1 MKNIKMKKITV
12 LTIIT
17 FLIISCQNNETNVKK
32 NVGEILSGDNK
43 GSTYSIGSM
52 EDAQL
57 ALDFSTAFVNQDY
70 DFVTEKN
77 YLETVF
83 FYPEKGL
90 ERLEFDL
97 PSLIELA
104 KSMHEP
110 YDSIRR
116 NVYDVIPVVPSYDEN
131 LTVVMFPF
139 TETRYRKN
147 GEIEKYRFFERHYI
161 KDGKIAGVRKW
172 SQEE

>member
-1 MKNIKMKKITV
+1 MKKIT
-12 LTIIT
+12 LRITIT
-17 FLIISCQNNETNVKK
+17 FLIISCQSNEPVLHK
-32 NVGEILSGDNK
+32 NVGEILSGNNK
-43 GSTYSIGSM
+43 GSTYTIGSM
-52 EDAQL
+52 EHAQL

-90 ERLEFDL
+90 DRLEFDL

-110 YDSIRR
+110 YDSITR
-116 NVYDVIPVVPSYDEN
+116 NVYDVIPLTPSYDEN

-139 TETRYRKN
+139 TETRYRKG

-161 KDGKIAGVRKW
+161 RDGKIEGVRKW

>member
-1 MKNIKMKKITV
+1 MKKVTLLIT
-12 LTIIT
+12 IA
-17 FLIISCQNNETNVKK
+17 FLVISCQNNEPAVDK
-32 NVGEILSGDNK
+32 NVGEILSGNNK

-52 EDAQL
+52 KHAQL

-70 DFVTEKN
+70 DFVTEEN

-110 YDSIRR
+110 YDSITR
-116 NVYDVIPVVPSYDEN
+116 NVYDVIPVVPSYDKN

-139 TETRYRKN
+139 TEKRYRKD
-147 GEIEKYRFFERHYI
+147 GEVETYRFLERHYI
-161 KDGKIAGVRKW
+161 KNGKITGLRKY

>member
-1 MKNIKMKKITV
+1 MKKISLLIT
-12 LTIIT
+12 IT
-17 FLIISCQNNETNVKK
+17 FLIISCQNNEPALNK
-32 NVGEILSGDNK
+32 NVGEILSGNNK

-52 EDAQL
+52 EHAQL

-70 DFVTEKN
+70 DFVTKKN
-77 YLETVF
+77 YLDTVF

-90 ERLEFDL
+90 DRLEFDL
-97 PSLIELA
+97 PSLIALA

-110 YDSIRR
+110 YDSIKR

-139 TETRYRKN
+139 TETRYRKD

-161 KDGKIAGVRKW
+161 RGGKIAGVRKW

>member
-1 MKNIKMKKITV
+1 MKKISFI
-12 LTIIT
+12 LTIA
-17 FLIISCQNNETNVKK
+17 FLFTSCQNNESSHSE
-32 NVGEILSGDNK
+32 NVGEILSGNNK
-43 GSTYSIGSM
+43 GSIYSVGSM
-52 EDAQL
+52 DHAQL

-70 DFVTEKN
+70 DFVNEEN
-77 YLETVF
+77 YLETIF

-90 ERLEFDL
+90 DRLEFDL

-116 NVYDVIPVVPSYDEN
+116 NVYDVIPVVPSHDED

-139 TETRYRKN
+139 TETRYRKD
-147 GEIEKYRFFERHYI
+147 GEIERYRFYERHYI
-161 KDGKIAGVRKW
+161 RGGKIAGVRKW

>member
-1 MKNIKMKKITV
+1 MKKVTFLIT
-12 LTIIT
+12 IT
-17 FLIISCQNNETNVKK
+17 FLMIGCRNNETSVNK
-32 NVGEILSGDNK
+32 NFGEILSGNNK

-70 DFVTEKN
+70 DFVTEEN

-90 ERLEFDL
+90 KRLEFDL

-104 KSMHEP
+104 KSMHDP

-116 NVYDVIPVVPSYDEN
+116 NVYDVIPVVPSHDEN
-131 LTVVMFPF
+131 LTIVMFPF
-139 TETRYRKN
+139 TETRYRKD
-147 GEIEKYRFFERHYI
+147 GKIEKYRFFERHYI
-161 KDGKIAGVRKW
+161 RDGKIAGVRKW

>member
-1 MKNIKMKKITV
+1 MKKTTLLIT
-12 LTIIT
+12 IT
-17 FLIISCQNNETNVKK
+17 FLIISCQNNEPGMHQ
-32 NVGEILSGDNK
+32 NVGEILSGNNK

-52 EDAQL
+52 EHAQL

-70 DFVTEKN
+70 DFVTEEN
-77 YLETVF
+77 YLETIF

-90 ERLEFDL
+90 DRLEFDL

-110 YDSIRR
+110 YDSITR
-116 NVYDVIPVVPSYDEN
+116 NVYDVIPVVPSYDKN

-139 TETRYRKN
+139 TETRYRKD
-147 GEIEKYRFFERHYI
+147 GEIEEYRFYERHYI
-161 KDGKIAGVRKW
+161 REGKIAGVRKW

>member
-1 MKNIKMKKITV
+1 MTG
-12 LTIIT
+12 
-17 FLIISCQNNETNVKK
+17 CQNNETNLNK

-52 EDAQL
+52 EHAQL

-70 DFVTEKN
+70 DFVNEKN

-97 PSLIELA
+97 PTLIELA

-116 NVYDVIPVVPSYDEN
+116 NVYDVIPVVPSYDTD

-139 TETRYRKN
+139 TETRYRKD
-147 GEIEKYRFFERHYI
+147 GKIEKYRFYERHYI
-161 KDGKIAGVRKW
+161 KGGKIAGVRKW

>member
-1 MKNIKMKKITV
+1 MKKISLLIT
-12 LTIIT
+12 IT
-17 FLIISCQNNETNVKK
+17 FLIISCQNNEPALNK
-32 NVGEILSGDNK
+32 NVGEILSGNNK

-52 EDAQL
+52 EHAQL

-70 DFVTEKN
+70 DFVTKEN
-77 YLETVF
+77 YLDTVF

-90 ERLEFDL
+90 DRLEFDL
-97 PSLIELA
+97 PSLIALA
-104 KSMHEP
+104 KSMHEA
-110 YDSIRR
+110 YDSIKR
-116 NVYDVIPVVPSYDEN
+116 NIYDVIPVVPSYDEN

-139 TETRYRKN
+139 TETRYRKD

-161 KDGKIAGVRKW
+161 RGDKIAGVRKW

>member
-1 MKNIKMKKITV
+1 MKKISLLIT
-12 LTIIT
+12 IT
-17 FLIISCQNNETNVKK
+17 FLIISCQNNEPALNK
-32 NVGEILSGDNK
+32 NVGEILSGNNK

-52 EDAQL
+52 EHAQL

-70 DFVTEKN
+70 DFVTKEN
-77 YLETVF
+77 YLDTVF

-90 ERLEFDL
+90 DRLEFDL
-97 PSLIELA
+97 PSLIALA
-104 KSMHEP
+104 KSMHEH
-110 YDSIRR
+110 YDSIKR

-139 TETRYRKN
+139 TETRYRKD

-161 KDGKIAGVRKW
+161 RGGKIAGVRKW

>member
-1 MKNIKMKKITV
+1 MKKVTLLIT
-12 LTIIT
+12 IA
-17 FLIISCQNNETNVKK
+17 FLVISCQNNEPVVDK
-32 NVGEILSGDNK
+32 NVGEILSGNNK

-52 EDAQL
+52 EHAQL

-70 DFVTEKN
+70 DFVTEEN

-110 YDSIRR
+110 YDSITR
-116 NVYDVIPVVPSYDEN
+116 NVYDVIPVVPSYDKN

-139 TETRYRKN
+139 TETRYRKD
-147 GEIEKYRFFERHYI
+147 GEIEKYRFYERHYI
-161 KDGKIAGVRKW
+161 REGKIAGVRKW

>member
-1 MKNIKMKKITV
+1 MKKIT
-12 LTIIT
+12 LLITIT
-17 FLIISCQNNETNVKK
+17 FLIISCQNNETIVNK
-32 NVGEILSGDNK
+32 NVGKILSGNNK

-52 EDAQL
+52 KHAQL
-57 ALDFSTAFVNQDY
+57 ALDFSNAFVNQDY
-70 DFVTEKN
+70 DFVNEKN
-77 YLETVF
+77 YQKTVF

-90 ERLEFDL
+90 DKLEFNL

-110 YDSIRR
+110 YDSITR
-116 NVYDVIPVVPSYDEN
+116 NVYDVIPLTPSYDEN

-139 TETRYRKN
+139 TETRYRKD

>member
-1 MKNIKMKKITV
+1 MKKISLLIT
-12 LTIIT
+12 IT
-17 FLIISCQNNETNVKK
+17 FLIISCQNNEPALNK
-32 NVGEILSGDNK
+32 NVGEILSGNNK

-52 EDAQL
+52 EHAQL
-57 ALDFSTAFVNQDY
+57 ALDFSTAFVNQDN
-70 DFVTEKN
+70 DFVTKKN
-77 YLETVF
+77 YLDTVF

-90 ERLEFDL
+90 DRLEFDL
-97 PSLIELA
+97 PSLIALA

-110 YDSIRR
+110 YDSIKR

-139 TETRYRKN
+139 TETRYRKD

-161 KDGKIAGVRKW
+161 RGGKIAGVRKW

>member
-1 MKNIKMKKITV
+1 MKKVTLLIT
-12 LTIIT
+12 IT
-17 FLIISCQNNETNVKK
+17 FLILSCQKNETIVNK
-32 NVGEILSGDNK
+32 NVGEILSGNNN

-52 EDAQL
+52 EHAQL
-57 ALDFSTAFVNQDY
+57 ALDFSNAFVNQDY
-70 DFVTEKN
+70 DFVNEKN
-77 YLETVF
+77 YQKTVF

-90 ERLEFDL
+90 ERLEFNL

-110 YDSIRR
+110 YDSITR
-116 NVYDVIPVVPSYDEN
+116 NVYDVIPLTPSYDEN

-139 TETRYRKN
+139 TETRYRKD

>member
-1 MKNIKMKKITV
+1 MKKISF
-12 LTIIT
+12 I
-17 FLIISCQNNETNVKK
+17 LIIAFLFTSCQNNESSHSK
-32 NVGEILSGDNK
+32 NVGEILSGNNK
-43 GSTYSIGSM
+43 GSTYSVGSM
-52 EDAQL
+52 DHAQL

-70 DFVTEKN
+70 DFVNEDN

-90 ERLEFDL
+90 DRLEFDL

-116 NVYDVIPVVPSYDEN
+116 NVYDVIPVVPSYDED

-139 TETRYRKN
+139 TETRYRKD
-147 GEIEKYRFFERHYI
+147 GEIERYRFYERHSI
-161 KDGKIAGVRKW
+161 RGGKIAGVRKW

>member
-1 MKNIKMKKITV
+1 MKKVTLLIT
-12 LTIIT
+12 IT
-17 FLIISCQNNETNVKK
+17 FLIISCQNNEPNVDK
-32 NVGEILSGDNK
+32 NVGEILSGNNK

-52 EDAQL
+52 EHAQL

-70 DFVTEKN
+70 DFVTE
-77 YLETVF
+77 
-83 FYPEKGL
+83 EKGL

-110 YDSIRR
+110 YDSITR

-139 TETRYRKN
+139 TETRYRKD
-147 GEIEKYRFFERHYI
+147 GEIEKYRFYERHYI
-161 KDGKIAGVRKW
+161 REGKIAGVRKW

>member
-1 MKNIKMKKITV
+1 MKKVTLLIT
-12 LTIIT
+12 IA
-17 FLIISCQNNETNVKK
+17 FLVISCQNNEPDVDK
-32 NVGEILSGDNK
+32 NVGEILSGNNK

-52 EDAQL
+52 EHAQL

-70 DFVTEKN
+70 DFVTEEN

-110 YDSIRR
+110 YDSITR
-116 NVYDVIPVVPSYDEN
+116 NVYDVIPVVPSYDKN

-139 TETRYRKN
+139 TETRYRKD
-147 GEIEKYRFFERHYI
+147 GEIEKYGFYERHYI
-161 KDGKIAGVRKW
+161 REGKIAGVRKW

>member
-1 MKNIKMKKITV
+1 MKKISLLIT
-12 LTIIT
+12 IT
-17 FLIISCQNNETNVKK
+17 FLIISCQNNEPALNK
-32 NVGEILSGDNK
+32 NVGEILSGNNK

-52 EDAQL
+52 EHAQL

-70 DFVTEKN
+70 DFVTKEN
-77 YLETVF
+77 YLDTVF

-90 ERLEFDL
+90 DRLEFDL
-97 PSLIELA
+97 PSLIALA

-110 YDSIRR
+110 YDSIKR

-139 TETRYRKN
+139 TETRYRKD

-161 KDGKIAGVRKW
+161 REGKIAGVRKW

>member
-1 MKNIKMKKITV
+1 MKKVTLLIT
-12 LTIIT
+12 IA
-17 FLIISCQNNETNVKK
+17 FLVISCQNNEPAVDK
-32 NVGEILSGDNK
+32 NVGEILSGNNK

-52 EDAQL
+52 EHAQL
-57 ALDFSTAFVNQDY
+57 ALDFSTAFVNQNY
-70 DFVTEKN
+70 DFVTEEN
-77 YLETVF
+77 YLETIF

-90 ERLEFDL
+90 DRLEFDL

-110 YDSIRR
+110 YDSITR
-116 NVYDVIPVVPSYDEN
+116 NVYDVIPVVPSYDKN

-139 TETRYRKN
+139 TETRYRKD
-147 GEIEKYRFFERHYI
+147 GEIEKYRFYERHYI
-161 KDGKIAGVRKW
+161 REGKIAGVRKW

>member
-1 MKNIKMKKITV
+1 MKKISLLIT
-12 LTIIT
+12 IT
-17 FLIISCQNNETNVKK
+17 FLIISCQNNEPALNK
-32 NVGEILSGDNK
+32 NVGEILSGNNK

-52 EDAQL
+52 EHAQL

-70 DFVTEKN
+70 DFVTKEN
-77 YLETVF
+77 YLDTVF

-90 ERLEFDL
+90 DRLEFDL
-97 PSLIELA
+97 PSLIALA

-110 YDSIRR
+110 YDSIKR

-139 TETRYRKN
+139 TETRYRKD
-147 GEIEKYRFFERHYI
+147 GEIENYRFFERHYI
-161 KDGKIAGVRKW
+161 RNGKIAGVRKW
-172 SQEE
+172 SQDE

>member
-1 MKNIKMKKITV
+1 MKKVTLLIT
-12 LTIIT
+12 IT
-17 FLIISCQNNETNVKK
+17 FLIISCQNNEPNVDK
-32 NVGEILSGDNK
+32 NVGEILSGNNK
-43 GSTYSIGSM
+43 CSTYSIGSM
-52 EDAQL
+52 EHAQL

-70 DFVTEKN
+70 DFVTEEN

-110 YDSIRR
+110 YDSITR

-139 TETRYRKN
+139 TETRYRKD
-147 GEIEKYRFFERHYI
+147 GEIEKYRFYERHYI
-161 KDGKIAGVRKW
+161 REGKIAGVRKW

>member
-1 MKNIKMKKITV
+1 MKKISLLIT
-12 LTIIT
+12 IT
-17 FLIISCQNNETNVKK
+17 FLIISCQNNEPALNK
-32 NVGEILSGDNK
+32 NVGEILSGNNK

-52 EDAQL
+52 EHAQL

-70 DFVTEKN
+70 DFVTKKN
-77 YLETVF
+77 YLDTVF

-90 ERLEFDL
+90 DRLEFDL
-97 PSLIELA
+97 PSLIALA

-110 YDSIRR
+110 YDSIKR

-139 TETRYRKN
+139 TETRYRKD

-161 KDGKIAGVRKW
+161 REGKIAGVRKW

>member
-1 MKNIKMKKITV
+1 MKKVTLLIT
-12 LTIIT
+12 IA
-17 FLIISCQNNETNVKK
+17 FLVISCQNNEPDVDK
-32 NVGEILSGDNK
+32 NVGEILSGNNK

-52 EDAQL
+52 EHAQL

-70 DFVTEKN
+70 DFVTEEN

-97 PSLIELA
+97 SSLIELA

-116 NVYDVIPVVPSYDEN
+116 NVYDVIPVVPSYDKN

-139 TETRYRKN
+139 TETRYRKD
-147 GEIEKYRFFERHYI
+147 GEIEKYRFYERHYI
-161 KDGKIAGVRKW
+161 RGGKIAGVRKW

>member
-1 MKNIKMKKITV
+1 MKKIT
-12 LTIIT
+12 LLITIT
-17 FLIISCQNNETNVKK
+17 FLIISCQNNETIVNK
-32 NVGEILSGDNK
+32 NVGKILSGNNQ

-52 EDAQL
+52 EHAQL
-57 ALDFSTAFVNQDY
+57 ALDFSNAFVNQDY
-70 DFVTEKN
+70 DFVNEEN
-77 YLETVF
+77 YQKTVF

-90 ERLEFDL
+90 DKLEFDL
-97 PSLIELA
+97 PSLIEVA

-116 NVYDVIPVVPSYDEN
+116 NVYDVISVIPSYDEN

-139 TETRYRKN
+139 TETRFRKD
-147 GEIEKYRFFERHYI
+147 GKIEKYRFFERHYI
-161 KDGKIAGVRKW
+161 RDGKIEGVRKW

>member
-1 MKNIKMKKITV
+1 MKKISLLIT
-12 LTIIT
+12 IT
-17 FLIISCQNNETNVKK
+17 FLIISCQNNEPALNK
-32 NVGEILSGDNK
+32 NVGEILSGNNK

-52 EDAQL
+52 EHAQL

-70 DFVTEKN
+70 DFVTKEN
-77 YLETVF
+77 YLDTVF

-90 ERLEFDL
+90 DRLEFDL
-97 PSLIELA
+97 PSLIALA

-110 YDSIRR
+110 YDSIKR

-139 TETRYRKN
+139 TETRYRKD

-161 KDGKIAGVRKW
+161 RGGKIAGARKW

>member
-1 MKNIKMKKITV
+1 MKKVTLLIT
-12 LTIIT
+12 IT
-17 FLIISCQNNETNVKK
+17 FLIISCQNNEPGMDQ
-32 NVGEILSGDNK
+32 NVGEILSGNNK
-43 GSTYSIGSM
+43 GSTYSIGSK
-52 EDAQL
+52 EHAQL
-57 ALDFSTAFVNQDY
+57 ALDFSTTFVNQDY
-70 DFVTEKN
+70 DFVTEDN
-77 YLETVF
+77 YLETIF

-90 ERLEFDL
+90 DRLEFDL

-116 NVYDVIPVVPSYDEN
+116 NVYDVIPVVPSHDEN

-139 TETRYRKN
+139 TETRYRKD
-147 GEIEKYRFFERHYI
+147 GEIEKYRFYERHYNRE
-161 KDGKIAGVRKW
+161 GKIAGVRKW

>member
-1 MKNIKMKKITV
+1 MKKIT
-12 LTIIT
+12 LLITIT
-17 FLIISCQNNETNVKK
+17 FLIISCQNNETIVNK
-32 NVGEILSGDNK
+32 NVGKILSGNNK

-52 EDAQL
+52 EHAQL

-70 DFVTEKN
+70 DFVTEEN

-97 PSLIELA
+97 SSLIELA

-116 NVYDVIPVVPSYDEN
+116 NVYDVIPVVPSYDKN

-139 TETRYRKN
+139 TETRYRKD
-147 GEIEKYRFFERHYI
+147 GEIEKYRFYERHYI
-161 KDGKIAGVRKW
+161 RGGKIAGVRKW